1 MKLTVLKMQ
10 LFSNE
15 DKNNIAKTLLFE
27 LIERISRFH
36 LHLEEIRERFYP
48 SNSFRNHPGNTKF
61 HLLDPYNECLIKI
74 LHCSL
79 SLSRPLFNA
88 GTSHEGERCD
98 SLINEIQELIHLIN
112 QLHRK
117 LGFLP
122 RPPEPPELR
131 RFGRILA
138 KHSMKLSRSEKSE
151 ISIYVDENIAEETL
165 YVDPLAE
172 FKDKVINIKVNEINK
187 IIGENTIDKCR
198 NEFETAGFHVTIPR
212 IDASNSCRWPTL
224 VHELAHRIL
233 KSEPFKDYSIED
245 DFNKFIDTLRSE
257 VSLDINSNP
266 KIDIIKWLEECWC
279 DLLGAIVMGPAF
291 WFSQASVFIFGGKSE
306 DFGKI
311 GPTHPPHLFRL
322 LLITNI
328 LRHRFKDAFFQNCEI
343 SLNLYRKLFDY
354 FDIKCDDGFLKKS
367 DIRYIFDLFKTY
379 FIDKFFTKNGDGALS
394 LANPSLNE
402 HIALLIKYTSDIKA
416 EVIDSMVLR
425 LEEGAPVPSYRTYKN
440 DSFQERPSHVQ
451 EVLFAAWLYR
461 NNKFKD
467 SILKEYDEILK
478 EVGSDDSRLWDKFR
492 KTIVK
497 KFRGFNFSVLRSIQ
511 VGEWFDLLGGEQKKL
526 DYLKK
531 KNINAEKENS
541 FGILADYEIYELLKS
556 EKLLIIPLM
565 NLSEQLGSTSLDI
578 RLGTSFQ
585 VFYPNQV
592 GILDLTDADS
602 IKNANRFSNLIDLDF
617 MEPITIAPGQ
627 FILGHSMEY
636 IKLPGNISAEV
647 EGRSSFA
654 RLGIQVHMTASL
666 IDPGF
671 PGVLTFEI
679 YNAGPNP
686 IQLYPGLRLGQL
698 RFFSGNP
705 PRKPYNKNPT
715 AKYKGLLQ
723 HHNSLQSNDYEVDL
737 FSIEKAKKK

>member
-1 MKLTVLKMQ
+1 MQ

-79 SLSRPLFNA
+79 SLSTPLFNG

-138 KHSMKLSRSEKSE
+138 KHSMKLSKSEKSE

-172 FKDKVINIKVNEINK
+172 FKEKEINIKINEINK

-198 NEFETAGFHVTIPR
+198 NELETAGFHVTIPR

-224 VHELAHRIL
+224 VHELAHKIL

-245 DFNKFIDTLRSE
+245 DFNKFINTVCSE
-257 VSLDINSNP
+257 VSLDINANP
-266 KIDIIKWLEECWC
+266 KIDIKKWLEECWC

-291 WFSQASVFIFGGKSE
+291 WFSQASVFIFAGKSE

-311 GPTHPPHLFRL
+311 VPTHPPHLFRL

-354 FDIKCDDGFLKKS
+354 FDINCDDGFLNKP
-367 DIRYIFDLFKTY
+367 DVRYIFDLFKTY
-379 FIDKFFTKNGDGALS
+379 FIDHFFTKNDDGSLS

-402 HIALLIKYTSDIKA
+402 HIASLIKYTSDIKA
-416 EVIDSMVLR
+416 EVIDSMVLK
-425 LEEGAPVPSYRTYKN
+425 LEEGAPVPSYRTYEN

-478 EVGSDDSRLWDKFR
+478 EELSDDSKLWDKFR

-497 KFRGFNFSVLRSIQ
+497 NFRGFNFSVLRSIQ
-511 VGEWFDLLGGEQKKL
+511 VGEWFDLLGGKQEAI

-531 KNINAEKENS
+531 KCSSAEEERH
-541 FGILADYEIYELLKS
+541 GTVLADYEIYELLKS
-556 EKLLIIPLM
+556 EDLLIIPLM
-565 NLSEQLGSTSLDI
+565 NLKEQLGSTSLDI

-592 GILDLTDADS
+592 GIIDLTDSDS

-617 MEPITIAPGQ
+617 MEPITLAPGQ
-627 FILGHSMEY
+627 FVLGHSMEY
-636 IKLPGNISAEV
+636 IKLPRNISAEV

-654 RLGIQVHMTASL
+654 RLGIEVHMTASL
-666 IDPGF
+666 VDPGF
-671 PGVLTFEI
+671 QGVLTYEI
-679 YNAGPNP
+679 FNAGPNP
-686 IQLYPGLRLGQL
+686 IQLYPGLRIGQL
-698 RFFSGNP
+698 RFFFGNP

-723 HHNSLQSNDYEVDL
+723 HHHSLQSNDYEVEL
-737 FSIEKAKKK
+737 YAREK

>member
-1 MKLTVLKMQ
+1 M
-10 LFSNE
+10 
-15 DKNNIAKTLLFE
+15 
-27 LIERISRFH
+27 
-36 LHLEEIRERFYP
+36 
-48 SNSFRNHPGNTKF
+48 
-61 HLLDPYNECLIKI
+61 LDPYNECLIKI
-74 LHCSL
+74 LRCSL
-79 SLSRPLFNA
+79 SLSTPLFNG

-138 KHSMKLSRSEKSE
+138 KHSMKLSKSEKSE

-187 IIGENTIDKCR
+187 IIGENTIDKCS
-198 NEFETAGFHVTIPR
+198 NELETAGFHVTIPR

-224 VHELAHRIL
+224 VHELAHKIL

-245 DFNKFIDTLRSE
+245 DFNKFIDTVRSE

-266 KIDIIKWLEECWC
+266 KIDIKKWLEECWC

-343 SLNLYRKLFDY
+343 SLDLYRKLFDY

-367 DIRYIFDLFKTY
+367 DIRYIFDLFKAY
-379 FIDKFFTKNGDGALS
+379 FIDNFFTKNDDGSLS

-402 HIALLIKYTSDIKA
+402 HIASLIKYTSDIKA
-416 EVIDSMVLR
+416 EVIDSMVLK

-478 EVGSDDSRLWDKFR
+478 EVLSDDSRLWDKFR

-511 VGEWFDLLGGEQKKL
+511 VGEWFDLLGGKQEAI

-531 KNINAEKENS
+531 KCSSTKEVTTAQEEETVEQSGGEAQEDLLNTSEKADEGES
-541 FGILADYEIYELLKS
+541 HGTVLADYEIYELLKS
-556 EKLLIIPLM
+556 EDLLIIPLM
-565 NLSEQLGSTSLDI
+565 NLKEQLGSTSLDI

-592 GILDLTDADS
+592 GIIDLTDSDS

-617 MEPITIAPGQ
+617 MEPITLAPGQ
-627 FILGHSMEY
+627 FVLGHSMEY
-636 IKLPGNISAEV
+636 IKLPRNISAEV

-654 RLGIQVHMTASL
+654 RLGIEVHMTASL
-666 IDPGF
+666 VDPGF
-671 PGVLTFEI
+671 QGVLTYEI
-679 YNAGPNP
+679 FNAGPNP
-686 IQLYPGLRLGQL
+686 IKLYPGLRIGQL

-705 PRKPYNKNPT
+705 PSEPYDRNPT

-723 HHNSLQSNDYEVDL
+723 HHNSLQSNDYEVEL
-737 FSIEKAKKK
+737 FSLEKAKKK